1 MALKLRRRAEV
12 FTNGILPHRTRGRP
26 PDRLRTG
33 AGSFKRLLG
42 SFSPGP
48 KRALGAPCQPLQPCR
63 QQAGSTANLPVS
75 ANVATSLKHKAAK
88 LPGFLHHLA
97 GPDGFAKTQYFAL
110 LGLPVFQSITVPPE
124 DVDVAGGPDTDRD
137 AHRIRQRGPHLK

>member
-1 MALKLRRRAEV
+1 MALKLRRRADV
-12 FTNGILPHRTRGRP
+12 FTNGILPHRISRRP
-26 PDRLRTG
+26 LHSLATG
-33 AGSFKRLLG
+33 ADSFKRVLG

-48 KRALGAPCQPLQPCR
+48 KRALGAPRQPLQPRR

-75 ANVATSLKHKAAK
+75 ANVATLLKHKAAK
-88 LPGFLHHLA
+88 FPGFLHDLA

-110 LGLPVFQSITVPPE
+110 LGLPVFQSVTVPPE
-124 DVDVAGGPDTDRD
+124 DVDVAGEPETDRD